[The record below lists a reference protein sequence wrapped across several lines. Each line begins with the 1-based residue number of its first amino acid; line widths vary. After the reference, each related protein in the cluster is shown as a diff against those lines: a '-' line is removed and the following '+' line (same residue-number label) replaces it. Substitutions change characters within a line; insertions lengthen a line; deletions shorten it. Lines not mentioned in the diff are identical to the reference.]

1 MCGGGGT
8 ALVNLGAWCVAH
20 CRMASAG
27 SALLQAQSKDP
38 NNEGLWLTQALLH
51 EAVAAATAAAA
62 AAAAT
67 ATTGGDAPAGPAAAA
82 AAAASPDGGAGG
94 DGNEQALAAFSLAAD
109 LALSPAAVTP
119 SALHALQLLGSAAAA
134 ATGDDVAGGGAMPGR
149 AAATRTTLP
158 LASPLEVASFAEVG
172 AARDPTNP
180 LAALLHVEAALVF
193 AAAMTRRC
201 LPPPPVAAASV
212 AAPPDGESELPAMV
226 GDLLA
231 RTRAATAPS
240 SREHTAAAPQ
250 CAGTSDVDAAGRLWR
265 VVEGLAAAFVG
276 RWGGC
281 EPSSVGAGGRSGPRA
296 HDAAITEARM
306 AVAVAKE
313 LQQWCGAGARV

>member
-1 MCGGGGT
+1 
-8 ALVNLGAWCVAH
+8 
-20 CRMASAG
+20 
-27 SALLQAQSKDP
+27 
-38 NNEGLWLTQALLH
+38 
-51 EAVAAATAAAA
+51 
-62 AAAAT
+62 
-67 ATTGGDAPAGPAAAA
+67 
-82 AAAASPDGGAGG
+82 
-94 DGNEQALAAFSLAAD
+94 
-109 LALSPAAVTP
+109 
-119 SALHALQLLGSAAAA
+119 
-134 ATGDDVAGGGAMPGR
+134 MPGR

-180 LAALLHVEAALVF
+180 LAALLHVEAVLVF

-212 AAPPDGESELPAMV
+212 AAVAPPGGESELPAMV

-313 LQQWCGAGARV
+313 LQQWCGKGARV